1 MYLLSIKMN
10 KRKRN
15 MDTSFQPIDNF
26 TNYIEYLKR
35 ENHKPEKKFNHSRN
49 SPFRDLALESGRT
62 SPFDENG
69 DYILKK

>member
-1 MYLLSIKMN
+1 
-10 KRKRN
+10 

-26 TNYIEYLKR
+26 TNYIKYLKLNKD
-35 ENHKPEKKFNHSRN
+35 EPDKKFNHSRN

-69 DYILKK
+69 DYIENISKK

>member
-1 MYLLSIKMN
+1 MN

-26 TNYIEYLKR
+26 TNYIKYLKT
-35 ENHKPEKKFNHSRN
+35 ENHKPEKKFNHSSK
-49 SPFRDLALESGRT
+49 SPFRDIALENGRA

-69 DYILKK
+69 DYIENIFNK